1 MGLSI
6 LTLARTLPVHVRGGM
21 EEVSWK
27 LAKALARSGVEETIL
42 TTATE
47 GTERIWEEDGVVV
60 HELAYVPP
68 RLQGKPWY
76 RWWPYFA
83 GAVAR
88 YSRRLASPPDLIH
101 SQSFYSEGI
110 SKQPRHPPVVLTVH
124 GTALGDYRGV
134 TKDKLVRE
142 VGPFHPRVLYQ
153 RLAVRRRVTTERKEL
168 ARAAAIVPVST
179 IVAGMLSGVRPQDP
193 RVKVLPNG
201 IDPADFPVIGRDAA
215 RQALDLPSDAKVLLF
230 MGRVDEYKGPR
241 LLLDVL
247 RHIPDALLVVAGDGP
262 YLDTLRTTLPGHPA
276 EYRVRILG
284 RIPNSVRPVLY
295 AAADLFCLPSR
306 SEGQPVSLIESM
318 AMGTPVGT
326 TKPWVPDSL
335 RPFATIDQDVE
346 RMVRSGLALSEQ
358 VDRTELRRKVLSE
371 FTWDSIARAYREVF
385 ERVISRGA
393 SSS

>member
-1 MGLSI
+1 MIYIYIVFCIFFFFFQAEDGIRDRDVTGVQTCALPISALPDCRQGPWSSNVGGPRGSRRRPRPLLHRQGRCDSDSRGRLRSAAPPWDGGRSILPFLPVPGHLGNRTEHPVMGLSI

-27 LAKALARSGVEETIL
+27 LAKALARSGAEETIL

-60 HELAYVPP
+60 HELAYVPL

-110 SKQPRHPPVVLTVH
+110 LKQPRHPPVVLTVH
-124 GTALGDYRGV
+124 GTALGDYEGV

-153 RLAVRRRVTTERKEL
+153 RLAVRRRFTTERKEL

-179 IVAGMLSGVRPQDP
+179 IVE
-193 RVKVLPNG
+193 
-201 IDPADFPVIGRDAA
+201 IGRAH
-215 RQALDLPSDAKVLLF
+215 V
-230 MGRVDEYKGPR
+230 
-241 LLLDVL
+241 
-247 RHIPDALLVVAGDGP
+247 
-262 YLDTLRTTLPGHPA
+262 
-276 EYRVRILG
+276 
-284 RIPNSVRPVLY
+284 
-295 AAADLFCLPSR
+295 
-306 SEGQPVSLIESM
+306 
-318 AMGTPVGT
+318 
-326 TKPWVPDSL
+326 
-335 RPFATIDQDVE
+335 
-346 RMVRSGLALSEQ
+346 
-358 VDRTELRRKVLSE
+358 
-371 FTWDSIARAYREVF
+371 
-385 ERVISRGA
+385 
-393 SSS
+393 

>member
-1 MGLSI
+1 
-6 LTLARTLPVHVRGGM
+6 
-21 EEVSWK
+21 
-27 LAKALARSGVEETIL
+27 
-42 TTATE
+42 
-47 GTERIWEEDGVVV
+47 
-60 HELAYVPP
+60 
-68 RLQGKPWY
+68 
-76 RWWPYFA
+76 
-83 GAVAR
+83 
-88 YSRRLASPPDLIH
+88 
-101 SQSFYSEGI
+101 
-110 SKQPRHPPVVLTVH
+110 
-124 GTALGDYRGV
+124 
-134 TKDKLVRE
+134 
-142 VGPFHPRVLYQ
+142 
-153 RLAVRRRVTTERKEL
+153 
-168 ARAAAIVPVST
+168 
-179 IVAGMLSGVRPQDP
+179 
-193 RVKVLPNG
+193 
-201 IDPADFPVIGRDAA
+201 
-215 RQALDLPSDAKVLLF
+215 

-262 YLDTLRTTLPGHPA
+262 YLDALRTSLPGHPA

-385 ERVISRGA
+385 ERVISRSA